1 MKTNDDRPAASK
13 NRFFWR
19 KLRASWRDTWLL
31 FREFGWPLLAF
42 SIAIIGGGFLYDR
55 LSVLAGEP
63 TGGPLEGMYQVLTL
77 TFLQP
82 IHDFPK
88 EWYLDIFY
96 FLMPVIGI
104 GILAQGVADFG
115 ILLFNRRARGKEWEM
130 AVASTYN
137 NHIVLIGLG
146 HLGYR
151 VARNLYQ
158 MEQDVVVIELN
169 PSADLVANVKQMDI
183 PVLVDDSTR
192 ESTLLAAGVK
202 RARSIVLCT
211 QNDSLNLQ
219 VALKARS
226 LNPKINVIVRIF
238 EESFAQALQEQ
249 FGFKAMSA
257 TGMAAPAFAA
267 AAAGLEMTPPLTI
280 EGEAMS
286 LARLNIMPSSQL
298 AGRAIGEVETKYEI
312 SIVMLRRNGAA
323 DLHPA
328 ATRSLEVGDVLA
340 VLGGPNELSA
350 FMQANIGLA

>member
-1 MKTNDDRPAASK
+1 MKTNEDRSPAIK
-13 NRFFWR
+13 NRSQWR
-19 KLRASWRDTWLL
+19 KIRASWRDTWLL

-42 SIAIIGGGFLYDR
+42 SIAIIGGGLLYDR
-55 LSVLAGEP
+55 LAGIAGEP
-63 TGGPLEGMYQVLTL
+63 SGGPLEGMYQVLTL

-82 IHDFPK
+82 IHDFPRA
-88 EWYLDIFY
+88 WYLDIFY

-104 GILAQGVADFG
+104 GILAQGFADFG

-130 AVASTYN
+130 AVASTYS
-137 NHIVLIGLG
+137 NHIVLVGLG
-146 HLGYR
+146 HLGFR

-169 PSADLVANVKQMDI
+169 PSADLVANVKEMDI
-183 PVLVDDSTR
+183 PVLEDDATR
-192 ESTLLAAGVK
+192 ETTLIAAGVK
-202 RARSIVLCT
+202 RARSIILCT
-211 QNDSLNLQ
+211 QKDSMNLQ

-226 LNPKINVIVRIF
+226 INPKINVIVRIF
-238 EESFAQALQEQ
+238 EDGFAQALQEQ

-267 AAAGLEMTPPLTI
+267 AAAGLDMTPPITI

-286 LARLNIMPSSQL
+286 LARLNIIPSSQI
-298 AGRAIGEVETKYEI
+298 AGLPIGEVEVKYEI

-328 ATRSLEVGDVLA
+328 ATRCLEVGDVLA
-340 VLGGPNELSA
+340 VLGGPTELGVL
-350 FMQANIGLA
+350 MQANGGIS